1 MSARVL
7 AWRLCAITAATAC
20 TVTLLTA
27 CTGDS
32 DAPDPTPSSGVE
44 VTGTPLFLV
53 DGNLGSTSIERLPP
67 GTMTGVQ
74 GTLPGAELSE
84 EFATA
89 LSAVDPEAAEGVAYS
104 YAPETYDAVTL
115 VALATQLPS
124 DFWL

>member
-1 MSARVL
+1 MSGRVL

-20 TVTLLTA
+20 TLTILTA

-53 DGNLGSTSIERLPP
+53 DGNLGSPSIERLPL

-74 GTLPGAELSE
+74 GTLPGAQLSE

-89 LSAVDPEAAEGVAYS
+89 LSAVDPRGD
-104 YAPETYDAVTL
+104 PGRRLLLCT
-115 VALATQLPS
+115 
-124 DFWL
+124 